1 MKRWIIP
8 LVMASLLSASVL
20 AADKQDRF
28 QIGISFEPFFP
39 QGEFRDVLD
48 RIGWG
53 GSLDAFYRIP
63 NSDLMVGTA
72 LAYHIYGWDNRWE
85 PFNVYIPEVLV
96 KVRTTNAV
104 VRGHLLLRLQP
115 SLGSISPYVESLV
128 GLQHLTTDT
137 RVYDDYDYD
146 DSIAS
151 TNQLRSTVLS
161 YGFGGGLVLN
171 LSSHF
176 RRLDGMGRF
185 SVLLD
190 IGIRYLRGGS
200 ADYLAPGD
208 IEISG
213 GTVNYFINRSRTD
226 ILTPRIGVTFAF

>member
-1 MKRWIIP
+1 
-8 LVMASLLSASVL
+8 MASLISASAL
-20 AADKQDRF
+20 AADKQGRF

-72 LAYHIYGWDNRWE
+72 FAYHIYGWGTRWE

-104 VRGHLLLRLQP
+104 ARGHLLLRLQP
-115 SLGSISPYVESLV
+115 SLGAIRPYVESLV

-137 RVYDDYDYD
+137 RVYDEYDYD

-171 LSSHF
+171 LSSQL
-176 RRLDGMGRF
+176 RRLDGRSRF

-190 IGIRYLRGGS
+190 IGIRYLRGGA
-200 ADYLAPGD
+200 ADYLVPGVM
-208 IEISG
+208 ELSG
-213 GTVNYFINRSRTD
+213 DTVTYFINRSRTD
-226 ILTPRIGVTFAF
+226 ILTPKIGVTFAF